1 MRHAM
6 SEHTLHGAPTM
17 QTAGNPR
24 INRRIF
30 LSAAGALA
38 NPATGIAQE
47 ASGYP
52 SRPIRVVVGF
62 AAGGLADITVR
73 LVGEALSQ
81 RLGQQVVVDNHPGG
95 AGTPAAM
102 AAASAAPD
110 GHTLSILS
118 TGNAIN
124 KTLFRNLPYDPLADF
139 VPVSCIANFDL
150 LLLVAANSRLRS
162 LADLLAA
169 KRDGLAIGTISPGS
183 TQNLAGEWL
192 RVAIGADATIV
203 PYRATADVLTAV
215 QRDDVQIGFESYAA
229 ARSLLEGGQLRAIGS
244 TGAKRSSLLPDVPT
258 LQESGLASY
267 AVVGW
272 NALFAPARTPRPIVD
287 ILNRHVVEVLQTQ
300 EVKKRLLD
308 LGIEPAPGT
317 PEAMGE
323 LLRRD
328 VATWASVIEKA
339 NIQRQ

>member
-1 MRHAM
+1 MQRVM
-6 SEHTLHGAPTM
+6 GDHTTRGVPAVQAAHN
-17 QTAGNPR
+17 QR
-24 INRRIF
+24 ISRRRF
-30 LSAAGALA
+30 LGAAGALVS
-38 NPATGIAQE
+38 PAAAVAQD

-52 SRPIRVVVGF
+52 SRPIRVVIGF

-73 LVGEALSQ
+73 LIGEALSQ
-81 RLGQQVVVDNHPGG
+81 LLGQQVVVDNRPGG

-124 KTLFRNLPYDPLADF
+124 KTLFRHLPYDPVADF
-139 VPVSCIANFDL
+139 VPVSCLANFDL

-162 LADLLAA
+162 VADVLAA
-169 KRDGLAIGTISPGS
+169 KREGLAIGTISPGS

-192 RVAIGADATIV
+192 RVAAGTDATIV

-229 ARSLLEGGQLRAIGS
+229 ARSLLDGGQLRAIGS

-258 LQESGLASY
+258 LQESGLADY

-272 NALFAPARTPRPIVD
+272 NALFAPARTPRPIVEA
-287 ILNRHVVEVLQTQ
+287 LNRHVVDVLQTQ
-300 EVKKRLLD
+300 EIKRRLLD

-328 VATWASVIEKA
+328 VATWANVIEKA